1 MKELIRRILREEQEG
16 PLTKKEIML
25 FKYIDKNKKETKTKD
40 DLIKVSNEIEDIT
53 NSEEANLIISF
64 TKLLCIHFCSILI

>member
-25 FKYIDKNKKETKTKD
+25 FKYIDKNKKETKKQQ
-40 DLIKVSNEIEDIT
+40 KQ
-53 NSEEANLIISF
+53 
-64 TKLLCIHFCSILI
+64 